1 MFRMALLPGICLLV
15 LVIVVPGESQNV
27 VTLPGDVLIGGLFS
41 IQTSEDGQCT
51 GINRVSVQVHE
62 AVRWTLQQ
70 LNRQNFIP
78 GVKLGLMASKTCG
91 DPARAV
97 KRTLEMFRTSEEN
110 TTALLFGVLGP
121 ESTSETQPVSRLLSS
136 LPVEDRL
143 LQISYSATAA
153 SLTDKTVYKNL
164 YRVIAADNVQVEV
177 MLQLIQQLKWNY
189 VAIGYENESYSIEG
203 ATALKEESERREICI
218 PLFEMITTTIS
229 IASLREKL
237 DIKSSPVSGMVFF
250 GRGRTV
256 TRVLEYFDEHL
267 YMEQFQLIVS
277 EAVALEPSYLQNGQN
292 DVFDRAKGL
301 LVPTPVYEPISEFTS
316 YWNFLFENAT
326 TFREE
331 AQTNRWLSL
340 YFQSLTG
347 CDLLP
352 GTDITKCWS
361 DSSKSYKITQQP
373 LFISYAV
380 LATGV
385 VAQALK
391 NVISRTC
398 GAGNTL
404 CNAMR
409 DVSQETLIAEIEKL
423 RLEPSDLMTSLFP
436 WTGNISFIKGE
447 IHLQAEKSLYEV
459 YNYKRNDTEFNFHKV
474 GSYNGS
480 LHLSFDQIQSSDKSG
495 NTGGPVPGNCQKG
508 HICSECVKEPSEEII
523 HIKGDHYVV
532 ALVPIHN
539 KQTGSGDSQNVFKC
553 GPLRPATGVDI
564 AEALVFAVK
573 DVNSETGEFASVTGN
588 TSIGL
593 VVLDTCNNP
602 LIIRDKIVKLHRGE
616 LHLGG
621 RVFSSAIT
629 DKVIGYIGPLASSIS
644 IPLASTMEQ
653 LDQLFIAY
661 ASTSSKLKDRKT
673 YPTFMRTASSL
684 DDQVQPM
691 MKVAKKVGAS
701 YIQVLYTDEAYGQSG
716 RDSVL
721 EGAKKAGVCV
731 AQSVPVEEDIDPKE
745 YVGIVYKLRQ
755 FRAAKMVIVFSRSH
769 TTPALM
775 KALSEEIELG
785 EFIFFGSGEGW
796 ARRTNVI
803 KGNYNLKGSFTMA
816 QDLPVDPNFEQYFRN
831 ISSSSDENPWLRP
844 FLEKSANCYFPD
856 SFLKKDR
863 QECTASL
870 LSSHHQI
877 DTWVPFATTA
887 LYALVRGFRSSLLNV
902 CWGAATKC
910 REYSTTE
917 LIRYTKDVELD
928 VFRDGKQH
936 RVFDEDGNG
945 ASGFVIYQIVGAIG
959 SNDLEYKEV
968 GRATGDSLAFNM
980 EGLEPKV
987 TYSAE
992 CPSQYECDRCVY
1004 EEQETTDSP
1013 IRDDF
1018 IAAVAV
1024 EAAIILLL
1032 TVTVII
1038 MCMKY
1043 RKLETS
1049 EEIVEYITS
1058 DYHKDHEY
1066 AYAEPVS
1073 NNNQPVIYLHPVDDP
1088 NRQDDTR

>member
-1 MFRMALLPGICLLV
+1 MALLPGICLLV

-27 VTLPGDVLIGGLFS
+27 VTLQGDVLIGGLFS

-78 GVKLGLMASKTCG
+78 EVTLVKPTDHQKYTQSSQASKTCRH
-91 DPARAV
+91 PINHI
-97 KRTLEMFRTSEEN
+97 FP
-110 TTALLFGVLGP
+110 GVLGP

-136 LPVEDRL
+136 LPVDDRL
-143 LQISYSATAA
+143 LQISYSATAT

-177 MLQLIQQLKWNY
+177 MLQLMKQLKWNY
-189 VAIGYENESYSIEG
+189 VAIGYENNSYSIEG
-203 ATALKEESERREICI
+203 ATALKEESESREICI
-218 PLFEMITTTIS
+218 PLFEMITTTNS

-237 DIKSSPVSGMVFF
+237 DIKSSPVSGMVFI
-250 GRGRTV
+250 GQRHTL
-256 TRVLEYFDEHL
+256 TRVLEYLDEHL
-267 YMEQFQLIVS
+267 RIGQFQLIVS
-277 EAVALEPSYLQNGQN
+277 EALGLEPSYLRNGQN
-292 DVFDRAKGL
+292 NVFDRAKGL
-301 LVPTPVYEPISEFTS
+301 LVPTPMYRPIPEFTS
-316 YWNFLFENAT
+316 HWNSLFENAT
-326 TFREE
+326 IFLEE
-331 AQTNRWLSL
+331 AQTNRWLAL

-352 GTDITKCWS
+352 GTDIAKCWR

-380 LATGV
+380 LLATGV
-385 VAQALK
+385 VAQSLK

-398 GAGNTL
+398 GAGIAI

-423 RLEPSDLMTSLFP
+423 RLEPSDLMASLFP
-436 WTGNISFIKGE
+436 GTGNISFIKGE
-447 IHLQAEKSLYEV
+447 IHLQAEKSLYEI

-480 LHLSFDQIQSSDKSG
+480 LQLSIDQIQSFDKSG
-495 NTGGPVPGNCQKG
+495 NKVDPVPGNCQKG

-553 GPLRPATGVDI
+553 GPLRSAISVDI

-573 DVNSETGEFASVTGN
+573 DVNSKTGEFASVTGN

-602 LIIRDKIVKLHRGE
+602 LIIRDKIVKLHTGKV
-616 LHLGG
+616 HLGG
-621 RVFSSAIT
+621 GVFSSAIT

-644 IPLASTMEQ
+644 IPLASTMKQ

-661 ASTSSKLKDRKT
+661 GSTSSKLKDRKT
-673 YPTFMRTASSL
+673 YPTFMRTASLL

-731 AQSVPVEEDIDPKE
+731 AQSVPVKEDIDPKE

-796 ARRTNVI
+796 ARRTSVI

-844 FLEKSANCYFPD
+844 FLEKSANCFFPD
-856 SFLKKDR
+856 SFLKKDK

-887 LYALVRGFRSSLLNV
+887 LYALVRGFRSTLQHV
-902 CWGAATKC
+902 CRGAATKC
-910 REYSTTE
+910 RGYSTTE

-928 VFRDGKQH
+928 VFRDGKQR
-936 RVFDEDGNG
+936 RVFNEGGNG
-945 ASGFVIYQIVGAIG
+945 ASGFRISQIVPKSG
-959 SNDLEYKEV
+959 SDDLEYKDA
-968 GRATGDSLAFNM
+968 GLAAGDIFSFSMDEEDMKL
-980 EGLEPKV
+980 
-987 TYSAE
+987 TYTSE
-992 CPSQYECDRCVY
+992 CPSQYECDRCRF
-1004 EEQETTDSP
+1004 ETEDVSSKFTVEV
-1013 IRDDF
+1013 
-1018 IAAVAV
+1018 IAALAGEGVVTLGLFVA
-1024 EAAIILLL
+1024 
-1032 TVTVII
+1032 VII
-1038 MCMKY
+1038 MC
-1043 RKLETS
+1043 RKHNRQKGSAKIEDTRRPESAYDSIDVLSAS
-1049 EEIVEYITS
+1049 EERGQLS
-1058 DYHKDHEY
+1058 
-1066 AYAEPVS
+1066 
-1073 NNNQPVIYLHPVDDP
+1073 Q
-1088 NRQDDTR
+1088 

>member
-1 MFRMALLPGICLLV
+1 MARLPGICLLV
-15 LVIVVPGESQNV
+15 LVIVAEGMSQND

-41 IQTSEDGQCT
+41 IQTNDDGRCT
-51 GINRVSVQVHE
+51 GINGVSVQVHE

-78 GVKLGLMASKTCG
+78 GVTLGLMAYKTCG
-91 DPARAV
+91 DPALAV
-97 KRTLEMFRTSEEN
+97 KRTLGMMRKSEEN
-110 TTALLFGVLGP
+110 TTASLFGVLGP

-136 LPVEDRL
+136 LPVDDRL
-143 LQISYSATAA
+143 LQVSYSATAA
-153 SLTDKTVYKNL
+153 SLTDKSVYKNL

-189 VAIGYENESYSIEG
+189 VAIGYENDSYSIEG

-218 PLFEMITTTIS
+218 PLFQMITTTIS

-250 GRGRTV
+250 GRGPTV

-267 YMEQFQLIVS
+267 YMDQFQLIVS
-277 EAVALEPSYLQNGQN
+277 EAVALEPSYLKSGQN

-301 LVPTPVYEPISEFTS
+301 LVPTPVYEPILEFS
-316 YWNFLFENAT
+316 SHWNSLFENVT

-331 AQTNRWLSL
+331 AQKNRWLSL

-352 GTDITKCWS
+352 GTDISKCWR
-361 DSSKSYKITQQP
+361 DSPKSYKITQQP
-373 LFISYAV
+373 LFIPYAV

-385 VAQALK
+385 LAQGLK

-398 GAGNTL
+398 GAGKTI
-404 CNAMR
+404 CSAMR
-409 DVSQETLIAEIEKL
+409 DVSQKTLFTEIETL
-423 RLEPSDLMTSLFP
+423 RLEPSDLMVSLFP
-436 WTGNISFIKGE
+436 GTGNISFVKGE
-447 IHLQAEKSLYEV
+447 MKLQAEKSLYEI
-459 YNYKRNDTEFNFHKV
+459 YNYKRNDTKFTFHKV
-474 GSYNGS
+474 GFYNGS
-480 LHLSFDQIQSSDKSG
+480 LQLTGKIQSFDKSG
-495 NTGGPVPGNCQKG
+495 NKGGPVHGNCQKG
-508 HICSECVKEPSEEII
+508 HICSECLKEPSEEII

-539 KQTGSGDSQNVFKC
+539 KQSNSGGSQSVFRC
-553 GPLRPATGVDI
+553 GPLRPSTGVDI

-573 DVNSETGEFASVTGN
+573 DVNSKTGEFASVTGN

-602 LIIRDKIVKLHRGE
+602 LIIRDKIVKLHKGE

-621 RVFSSAIT
+621 GVYSSAIS

-661 ASTSSKLKDRKT
+661 ASTSSMLKDRKT
-673 YPTFMRTASSL
+673 YPTFMRTSSSL

-691 MKVAKKVGAS
+691 MEVAKNVGAR

-716 RDSVL
+716 RESVL
-721 EGAKKAGVCV
+721 EGSKKAGVCV
-731 AQSVPVEEDIDPKE
+731 AQSVPVKEDFDPKE

-775 KALSEEIELG
+775 KALSEEIEPG

-803 KGNYNLKGSFTMA
+803 EGNYNLKGSFTMA
-816 QDLPVDPNFEQYFRN
+816 QELPVDPNFEQYFRN
-831 ISSSSDENPWLRP
+831 IHSSSDENPWLRP
-844 FLEKSANCYFPD
+844 FLEKRANCYFPD
-856 SFLKKDR
+856 SFLKKDK
-863 QECTASL
+863 QECTSSL

-887 LYALVRGFRSSLLNV
+887 LHALVLGFRSSLQNV
-902 CWGAATKC
+902 CRGAATKC

-936 RVFDEDGNG
+936 RVFDKDGNG

-959 SNDLEYKEV
+959 SSDLEYKEV
-968 GRATGDSLAFNM
+968 GRAIGDSLAFNM
-980 EGLEPKV
+980 DILEPKV
-987 TYSAE
+987 TYSTE

-1004 EEQETTDSP
+1004 EQGETTVSAIP
-1013 IRDDF
+1013 DDF

-1032 TVTVII
+1032 TVAVII
-1038 MCMKY
+1038 LAIKY
-1043 RKLETS
+1043 RKRR
-1049 EEIVEYITS
+1049 S
-1058 DYHKDHEY
+1058 DENYHKDSEHVY
-1066 AYAEPVS
+1066 DEPVS
-1073 NNNQPVIYLHPVDDP
+1073 NNSQPVIYLRPIDDP
-1088 NRQDDTR
+1088 KRQDDTR